1 MESAL
6 FSGLQGLFLGVAN
19 LGLGQVIMI
28 LVGSALLY
36 LGIKK
41 GYEPLLLVPI
51 GFGAILVN
59 IPLAD
64 MMGEEGFLRF
74 FYDAGVLT
82 EVFPLLIFIGI
93 GAMTDFQPLLENPK
107 IILLGAAGQFGI
119 FLTLLLALALGFDK
133 LDAVAVAIIG
143 ACDGPTA
150 IYVSSKFAPHLLGAM
165 IDFGPVLANPI
176 VLLFGAAGQFGIF
189 LTLFLAL
196 WLGFLRQ
203 EAVSIAVI
211 GACDGPTAIFVTS
224 RYAPALLPAVS
235 IAAYSYMSLVP
246 LIQPPIMR
254 LLTTDR
260 ERKIVMGV
268 VKQPV
273 SKTTKILFPIVVTIF
288 ASILAPKGAPL
299 IGTVMLGNLMKE
311 SGVVDR
317 LKSASENEIANI
329 VTLLLGLCI
338 GATMEADKFLRAQTL
353 LILGLGFV
361 AISLDT
367 AVGVLFGKLMCFLTG
382 GKINP
387 LIGAAGISAFPMS
400 ARVVQAEGQKYN
412 KKNYLLMHAMSAN
425 AGGQIGSVIAAAV
438 MLSVLQGMGIIGG

>member
-6 FSGLQGLFLGVAN
+6 VNGIQGLFLGVVN
-19 LGLGQVIMI
+19 IGIGQVIMI
-28 LVGSALLY
+28 AIACLLLY
-36 LGIKK
+36 LGIAK

-51 GFGAILVN
+51 GFGAIMVN

-64 MMGEEGFLRF
+64 MMGKEGFLRY

-93 GAMTDFQPLLENPK
+93 GAMTDFQPLLQNPK

-133 LDAVAVAIIG
+133 LDAVAVAVIG

-150 IYVSSKFAPHLLGAM
+150 IYVSSKFAPHMLGA
-165 IDFGPVLANPI
+165 
-176 VLLFGAAGQFGIF
+176 
-189 LTLFLAL
+189 
-196 WLGFLRQ
+196 
-203 EAVSIAVI
+203 VSV
-211 GACDGPTAIFVTS
+211 
-224 RYAPALLPAVS
+224 
-235 IAAYSYMSLVP
+235 AAYSYMSLVP

-254 LLTTDR
+254 ALTTHK
-260 ERKIVMGV
+260 EKQIIMGAA
-268 VKQPV
+268 KLSPI
-273 SKTTKILFPIVVTIF
+273 SKTAKIAFPIVVTIF

-299 IGTVMLGNLMKE
+299 ICTVMLGNLLRE
-311 SGVVDR
+311 SGCVDR
-317 LKSASENEIANI
+317 LKNCSENELTNI

-338 GATMEADKFLRAQTL
+338 GATMEADKFLKAQTL
-353 LILGLGFV
+353 LVLLLGFI

-367 AVGVLFGKLMCFLTG
+367 AVGILFGKAMCALTG

-412 KKNYLLMHAMSAN
+412 KKSYLLMHAMSAN

-438 MLSVLQGMGIIGG
+438 MLSVLQGMGIVGG

>member
-6 FSGLQGLFLGVAN
+6 VSGLQGLLLGIVN
-19 LGLGQVIMI
+19 LNLSQVVMI
-28 LVGSALLY
+28 LIGSLLLY
-36 LGIKK
+36 LGIRK

-59 IPLAD
+59 IPLSE
-64 MMGEEGFLRF
+64 MMAEGGFIRF
-74 FYDAGVLT
+74 FYDTGVRT
-82 EVFPLLIFIGI
+82 EIFPLLIFLGI

-119 FLTLLLALALGFDK
+119 FLTLLLALAIGFDK
-133 LDAVAVAIIG
+133 LDAVAVSIIG

-150 IYVSSKFAPHLLGAM
+150 IYVSSKFAPHMLGA
-165 IDFGPVLANPI
+165 
-176 VLLFGAAGQFGIF
+176 
-189 LTLFLAL
+189 
-196 WLGFLRQ
+196 
-203 EAVSIAVI
+203 VSV
-211 GACDGPTAIFVTS
+211 
-224 RYAPALLPAVS
+224 
-235 IAAYSYMSLVP
+235 AAYSYMSLVP

-254 LLTTDR
+254 ALTTER
-260 ERKIVMGV
+260 ERTIVMGAI
-268 VKQPV
+268 KQPI
-273 SKTTKILFPIVVTIF
+273 SQTTKIMFPIVVTIF

-299 IGTVMLGNLMKE
+299 IGTVMFGNLMKE
-311 SGVVDR
+311 CGVVDR
-317 LKSASENEIANI
+317 LKRASENEIANI

-353 LILGLGFV
+353 MVLALGFI

-367 AVGVLFGKLMCFLTG
+367 AVGILFGKLMCLLTG

-438 MLSVLQGMGIIGG
+438 MLSVLQGMGIVGQ

>member
-6 FSGLQGLFLGVAN
+6 AAGFQGLLLGVVN
-19 LGLGQVIMI
+19 LGPGQVIMLLI
-28 LVGSALLY
+28 GALLLY
-36 LGIKK
+36 LGISK

-64 MMGEEGFLRF
+64 MMGKEGFLRF
-74 FYDAGVLT
+74 FYDNGVLT

-119 FLTLLLALALGFDK
+119 FLTLLLALALGFEK
-133 LDAVAVAIIG
+133 LDAVAVAVIG

-150 IYVSSKFAPHLLGAM
+150 IYVSSKFAPHMLGA
-165 IDFGPVLANPI
+165 
-176 VLLFGAAGQFGIF
+176 
-189 LTLFLAL
+189 
-196 WLGFLRQ
+196 
-203 EAVSIAVI
+203 VSV
-211 GACDGPTAIFVTS
+211 
-224 RYAPALLPAVS
+224 
-235 IAAYSYMSLVP
+235 AAYSYMSLVP

-254 LLTTDR
+254 ALTTEK
-260 ERKIVMGV
+260 ERQIVMGV
-268 VKQPV
+268 AKREPI
-273 SKTTKILFPIVVTIF
+273 SKTTKIVFPVVVTIF

-299 IGTVMLGNLMKE
+299 IGTVMLGNLMRE

-317 LKSASENEIANI
+317 LKAAAENEITNI

-338 GATMEADKFLRAQTL
+338 GATMEAGNFLRGETL
-353 LILGLGFV
+353 LVLCLGFI

-367 AVGVLFGKLMCFLTG
+367 AVGVLFGKAMCALTG
-382 GKINP
+382 GRINP

-400 ARVVQAEGQKYN
+400 ARVVQVEGQKYN

>member
-6 FSGLQGLFLGVAN
+6 LSGLQGLLLGIVN
-19 LGLGQVIMI
+19 LTAGHVIMLLI
-28 LVGSALLY
+28 ASALLY
-36 LGIKK
+36 LGIKR

-64 MMGEEGFLRF
+64 MMGKEGFLRF

-107 IILLGAAGQFGI
+107 IIMLGAAGQFGI

-150 IYVSSKFAPHLLGAM
+150 IYVSSKFAPHMLGA
-165 IDFGPVLANPI
+165 
-176 VLLFGAAGQFGIF
+176 
-189 LTLFLAL
+189 
-196 WLGFLRQ
+196 
-203 EAVSIAVI
+203 VSV
-211 GACDGPTAIFVTS
+211 
-224 RYAPALLPAVS
+224 
-235 IAAYSYMSLVP
+235 AAYSYMSLVP

-254 LLTTDR
+254 ALTTAK
-260 ERKIVMGV
+260 ERAIVMGATR
-268 VKQPV
+268 QPV

-338 GATMEADKFLRAQTL
+338 GATMEADRFLRGQTL
-353 LILGLGFV
+353 LVLALGFI

-367 AVGVLFGKLMCFLTG
+367 AVGVMFGKLMCFLTG

-400 ARVVQAEGQKYN
+400 ARVVQVEGQKYN

-438 MLSVLQGMGIIGG
+438 MLSVLQGMGIVGG